1 MAVEWPNML
10 PAVCLLRT
18 LEWLR
23 WGQMTASIN
32 VLKW

>member
-1 MAVEWPNML
+1 MALEWPKRR
-10 PAVCLLRT
+10 PSVCLLWT

-32 VLKW
+32 VLK